1 MSVTALGGTKAGA
14 RGVPFLEDW
23 RQVASDGLP
32 VLALVAML
40 VCTVVVVPASRSTSG
55 MELLLSPAV
64 PLVIAA
70 LSQMFVVVL
79 GDIDLGTGYLV
90 GLANVVSARYLAS
103 DPLVAVGLF
112 AVIVVAYMAVGA
124 LIEIR
129 KIPSI
134 IVTLGASFIWLGFA
148 LVIFP
153 IPGGTSPGW
162 LASIMNWSPPVVPAA
177 VVFAVVLCAI
187 GYMITDHTAYGTVM
201 RGAGS
206 NRLAVTRYGWSML
219 KVRVVCYGLAGIFG
233 VLSGLTLTGMIS
245 SGDANASANYTLLAI
260 ASVILGG
267 GLFSGGRARATGTV
281 IGAFAISLVAQ
292 LLVFFNVSSAYQAAA
307 QGLIL
312 VAVLAGR
319 ALLRIGER

>member
-1 MSVTALGGTKAGA
+1 MTTAPTAVRAVRPGLP
-14 RGVPFLEDW
+14 VPEDW
-23 RQVASDGLP
+23 RQVTSDALP
-32 VLALVAML
+32 ALALVAML
-40 VCTVVVVPASRSTSG
+40 ICTVVIVPASRSASG

-70 LSQMFVVVL
+70 FSQMFVIVL

-90 GLANVVSARYLAS
+90 GLANVVSARYLAP
-103 DPLVAVGLF
+103 DPLVALGLF
-112 AVIVVAYMAVGA
+112 AMIVCAYMGAGA

-134 IVTLGASFIWLGFA
+134 IVTLGASFIWLGWA
-148 LVIFP
+148 LVILP
-153 IPGGTSPGW
+153 TPGGTSPGW
-162 LASIMNWSPPVVPAA
+162 LASLMNWSPPVIPSA
-177 VVFAVVLCAI
+177 VVFAVLLCLI
-187 GYMITDHTAYGTVM
+187 GYLITDHTAYGTVM

-206 NRLAVTRYGWSML
+206 NRVAVTRYGWSML
-219 KVRVVCYGLAGIFG
+219 KVRIVCYGLAGAFG
-233 VLSGLTLTGMIS
+233 IVSGLTLTGMTS
-245 SGDANASANYTLLAI
+245 SGDPNASANYTLLAI

-267 GLFSGGRARATGTV
+267 GLFSGGRARAIGTV
-281 IGAFAISLVAQ
+281 MGALAISLVAQ

>member
-1 MSVTALGGTKAGA
+1 MSATS
-14 RGVPFLEDW
+14 VPLRSQQRRLRAPEDW
-23 RQVASDGLP
+23 RQVAADGLP
-32 VLALVAML
+32 AVALVAMIACTL
-40 VCTVVVVPASRSTSG
+40 VIVPASRSASG
-55 MELLLSPAV
+55 MELLLSPAI

-70 LSQMFVVVL
+70 FSQMFVIVL

-90 GLANVVSARYLAS
+90 GLANVVSARYLAPN
-103 DPLVAVGLF
+103 PLAAIGLF
-112 AVIVVAYMAVGA
+112 AVIIVAYMAAGA
-124 LIEIR
+124 LIEVR

-134 IVTLGASFIWLGFA
+134 IVTLGASFIWLGWA

-162 LASIMNWSPPVVPAA
+162 LSALLNWSPPLIPAA
-177 VVFAVVLCAI
+177 AVFAVVLCVI
-187 GYMITDHTAYGTVM
+187 GYLITDHTAYGTVM

-219 KVRVVCYGLAGIFG
+219 KVRVVCYGLAGAFG
-233 VLSGLTLTGMIS
+233 ILSGLALTGMTS
-245 SGDANASANYTLLAI
+245 SGDPNASANYTLLAI

-267 GLFSGGRARATGTV
+267 SLFSGGRARPVGTV
-281 IGAFAISLVAQ
+281 MGAFAISLVAQ